1 MKLIDAEIGRKYKI
15 VSISGGFLS
24 KGRLLRLGVT
34 PNSIIELKRIAPLSG
49 PLMIKVNGSDI
60 VIGRGVAKKV
70 IIEEYV

>member
-34 PNSIIELKRIAPLSG
+34 PNSLIELKRIAPLSG
-49 PLMIKVNGSDI
+49 PLMVRVNGSDI